1 MHATEIPDQIRAL
14 WGPSGATLRGIS
26 GDTGVSINTI
36 RKVLSGGK
44 INHSL
49 AVAVLAAVKSLSE
62 VKNNVNE

>member
-1 MHATEIPDQIRAL
+1 MSTTEIPDQIRAL

-26 GDTGVSINTI
+26 KDTGVSINTT

-49 AVAVLAAVKSLSE
+49 AVAILAAVKNLSE
-62 VKNNVNE
+62 VNNAN